1 MQTVGLIVLL
11 LLIVNALGQS
21 DFEALLVL
29 KKGIEK
35 DPSGQ
40 ILHSWDS
47 KSLASDGCPK
57 NWFGI
62 TCIDGHVSSIV
73 LNDLGL
79 IGDFSFPAVAGLK
92 MLSNIS
98 VSNNQLMGTITSIG
112 SIHSLE
118 FLDLSR
124 NNFHGSIPSGLLS
137 LKNLVFLNL
146 SANNFQGTL
155 PSGFDNLGR
164 LKYLDLGDNGFQGD
178 IMNLVLQFG
187 SMVHLDLSRN
197 KFSGSLDLG
206 LGNSSFVSAIQ
217 YLNISY
223 NSLVGELFAHDG
235 LPYFDSLEVFDASNN
250 RLVGT
255 IPSFNFV
262 VSLRILRLG
271 SNQFSGSL
279 PEALM
284 QESSMI
290 LSELDLSCN
299 QLEGP
304 VGSIT
309 SATLKK
315 VNLSSNKFT
324 GFLPVKVGHCG
335 VVDLSNNRLSGNLSR
350 IQGWGN
356 YVEVIH
362 LSSNSLTGTL
372 PNQTSQFLRLTSFKV
387 SNNSIEG
394 ALPAILGTYPELKV
408 IDLSLNHLIGFLLPS
423 FFTSTK
429 LTDLNLSGNNF
440 SGSFPLQEIQN
451 NPSIGST
458 QDLSLV
464 SLDLSYNSLSGHL
477 SPGINQLR
485 NLMYLN
491 LSNNN
496 FEGSIPDGLPNDL
509 KGFNVSFNNLSGS
522 VPDNLRR
529 FPESAFH
536 PGNSLLSFPYS
547 PLSPG
552 VPYLTLRKHGNYMKP
567 STKIAL
573 IVGLVGSATMVSLL
587 FIVIYYRVRW
597 QKHGRNSLERAGEEK
612 SAGQGDSSISHP
624 SVLNKRVDPSLSSFS
639 FHQNVLPSFQ
649 MGSVYDSGDTS
660 SVLKTPKDLC
670 SPESIK
676 KEGISSPV
684 SLLSSSNPSPSKN
697 QLSSKNPDV
706 LKASSPEKLDGDLH
720 LFDGSQVFTAE
731 ELSHAPAE
739 VIGRSCHGTLY
750 KATLHSGNIL
760 AVKWLRE
767 GIAKGR
773 KEFAREVKKL
783 GSIKHPNLVSLK
795 GYYWGPK
802 EHEKLVISNYVEAQ
816 SLALYLQETNPR
828 KLPHLSIN
836 ERLRVAVDLA
846 RCLNYL
852 HNERAIPHGNLKST
866 NILLEAPNMNALL
879 TDYSL
884 HRILTSAGTAEQV
897 LNAGALGYRPP
908 EFASS
913 SKPCPSLKSDVYA
926 FGVIL
931 LELLTGKISGEIVCG
946 DPGVVDLTDWVK
958 LLAQESRSR
967 ECFDRVILDRD
978 GEEQPARVLDDML
991 QVGLRCILPASERP
1005 DMMSV
1010 YEDLSTMVLD
1020 KANQGFFLI
1029 IFPRLFVSVREKWL
1043 TKSIRESDDE
1053 QQVVTTPATLTP
1065 IPPPSPEKSLP
1076 VPSPSPPSA
1085 GTYVIQIPKDQIY
1098 RVPPP
1103 DNALRY
1109 KHLSKPKSRK
1119 TRLRRCC
1126 CCFFVTLLVLLLL
1139 LAVSAA
1145 VLYFVFRPES
1155 PNYTVDD
1162 LSFKSFNL
1170 TSSTVSR
1177 SISLSLLTTQTTRS
1191 ESTT

>member
-1 MQTVGLIVLL
+1 MQTLCLMVLL
-11 LLIVNALGQS
+11 LFVLVVNALGQS
-21 DFEALLVL
+21 DFEALLLL
-29 KKGIEK
+29 KKGIEE

-40 ILHSWDS
+40 VLHSWDS
-47 KSLASDGCPK
+47 KSLASDGCPQ

-62 TCIDGHVSSIV
+62 TCIDGHIASIM

-79 IGDFSFPAVAGLK
+79 IGNFSFPAIASLK
-92 MLSNIS
+92 MLRNLSL
-98 VSNNQLMGTITSIG
+98 SNNQLMGTITNIG

-118 FLDLSR
+118 FLDLSC
-124 NNFHGSIPSGLLS
+124 NNFCGSIPSGLLS
-137 LKNLVFLNL
+137 LKNLVLLNL
-146 SANNFQGTL
+146 SANNFEGTL

-164 LKYLDLGDNGFQGD
+164 LKYLDLRANGFQGD
-178 IMNLVLQFG
+178 IMHLVSQLG
-187 SMVHLDLSRN
+187 STVHLDLSSN

-206 LGNSSFVSAIQ
+206 LGNSSFVSAIR
-217 YLNISY
+217 YLNLSY

-235 LPYFDSLEVFDASNN
+235 MPYFDSLEVLDASNN
-250 RLVGT
+250 QLVGT

-271 SNQFSGSL
+271 SNQLSGSL
-279 PEALM
+279 PETLL
-284 QESSMI
+284 QENSMI
-290 LSELDLSCN
+290 LSELDLSLN

-315 VNLSSNKFT
+315 VNLSSNRFT
-324 GFLPVKVGHCG
+324 GFLPIKVGHCG
-335 VVDLSNNRLSGNLSR
+335 IVDLSNNRLSGNLSR

-362 LSSNSLTGTL
+362 LSSNSLTGIL

-408 IDLSLNHLIGFLLPS
+408 IDLSFNHFSGFVLPS

-440 SGSFPLQEIQN
+440 TGSFPLPEIQN
-451 NPSIGST
+451 IPSIGST
-458 QDLSLV
+458 QNLSLM
-464 SLDLSYNSLSGHL
+464 SLDLSFNSLSGHL
-477 SPGINQLR
+477 PSEINKLH
-485 NLMYLN
+485 NLIYLN
-491 LSNNN
+491 LSNNK
-496 FEGSIPDGLPNDL
+496 FEGSIPDGLPDDL

-567 STKIAL
+567 ATKIAL
-573 IVGLVGSATMVSLL
+573 IAGLVGGATMVSLL
-587 FIVIYYRVRW
+587 CLVIYYRACW
-597 QKHGRNSLERAGEEK
+597 QKHGRNSLERDGAEK
-612 SAGQGDSSISHP
+612 SVGQEDSSVSH
-624 SVLNKRVDPSLSSFS
+624 SAVLNKKVDPSLSSFS
-639 FHQNVLPSFQ
+639 FGQNLLPSSQ
-649 MGSVYDSGDTS
+649 MGLAYDLGETS
-660 SVLKTPKDLC
+660 SVVKRPKDLC

-676 KEGISSPV
+676 KDEGLSSPM

-706 LKASSPEKLDGDLH
+706 LKACSPEKLAGDLH
-720 LFDGSQVFTAE
+720 LFDGSLVFTAE

-750 KATLHSGNIL
+750 KAALDPGNIL

-802 EHEKLVISNYVEAQ
+802 EHEKLVISNYVNAQ
-816 SLALYLQETNPR
+816 SLALYLQEINPR
-828 KLPHLSIN
+828 KLPHLSII
-836 ERLRVAVDLA
+836 ERLRVAVDVA

-866 NILLEAPNMNALL
+866 NILLETPNMNALL

-913 SKPCPSLKSDVYA
+913 SKPCPSLKSDVFA

-931 LELLTGKISGEIVCG
+931 LELLTGRSSGEIVCG

-958 LLAQESRSR
+958 LMAQENRTR
-967 ECFDRVILDRD
+967 DCFDRFILDRH
-978 GEEQPARVLDDML
+978 GEEQSPRVLDNML
-991 QVGLRCILPASERP
+991 QVALRCILPASERP

-1010 YEDLSTMVLD
+1010 YEDLSTIVLE
-1020 KANQGFFLI
+1020 KASQG
-1029 IFPRLFVSVREKWL
+1029 K
-1043 TKSIRESDDE
+1043 
-1053 QQVVTTPATLTP
+1053 
-1065 IPPPSPEKSLP
+1065 
-1076 VPSPSPPSA
+1076 
-1085 GTYVIQIPKDQIY
+1085 
-1098 RVPPP
+1098 
-1103 DNALRY
+1103 
-1109 KHLSKPKSRK
+1109 
-1119 TRLRRCC
+1119 
-1126 CCFFVTLLVLLLL
+1126 
-1139 LAVSAA
+1139 
-1145 VLYFVFRPES
+1145 
-1155 PNYTVDD
+1155 
-1162 LSFKSFNL
+1162 
-1170 TSSTVSR
+1170 
-1177 SISLSLLTTQTTRS
+1177 
-1191 ESTT
+1191 